1 VVRSGD
7 RVRVTAQLIYAPRD
21 SNLWAQTYDRD
32 LSEVLTL
39 QSSVATAIAEEIQV
53 KMTPGEKLQLKSVR
67 QVNREALDAY
77 LDGRYHVDRACLL
90 QLRRGFEKEFEGEAR
105 KAVADFD
112 RAAQADPSYVSS
124 YLGVLELNG
133 CLFHTPPALNLSVR
147 ARAGV
152 AKALQTDD
160 SFAQAHLENARMLMA
175 DWDWPAAEKEYKRA
189 IELNPNF
196 ADAHAFYADY
206 LDLMAGDHGRAAQK
220 ERELAQQLDPKHDRF
235 GPASLPLDSP
245 LDQQREYVDEREPN
259 NFLLRAL
266 LGKNYQQAGKYKEAV
281 EQYMKL
287 TKLLGYPERTKI
299 LQRGYARGNYKG
311 AIRDWMKAY
320 LTPSKGQ
327 DLPRFFAAWLY
338 ANLGDNDQAFTL
350 LEEAYQQ
357 HDGVVVY
364 LKSDPI
370 WDPIRSDPRF
380 KELIRRVGL
389 PP

>member
-1 VVRSGD
+1 
-7 RVRVTAQLIYAPRD
+7 
-21 SNLWAQTYDRD
+21 
-32 LSEVLTL
+32 
-39 QSSVATAIAEEIQV
+39 
-53 KMTPGEKLQLKSVR
+53 
-67 QVNREALDAY
+67 
-77 LDGRYHVDRACLL
+77 
-90 QLRRGFEKEFEGEAR
+90 
-105 KAVADFD
+105 
-112 RAAQADPSYVSS
+112 
-124 YLGVLELNG
+124 
-133 CLFHTPPALNLSVR
+133 
-147 ARAGV
+147 
-152 AKALQTDD
+152 
-160 SFAQAHLENARMLMA
+160 
-175 DWDWPAAEKEYKRA
+175 
-189 IELNPNF
+189 
-196 ADAHAFYADY
+196 
-206 LDLMAGDHGRAAQK
+206 MAGDHGRAAQK

-338 ANLGDNDQAFTL
+338 ANLGDNDQAFAL